1 MLTVDEQSKSF
12 QREVIDSLLKK
23 LLDSLKIDPSDKSE
37 LYNQLTNYL
46 DNRQVYSI
54 DSLIQNSS
62 QVARILRINPQSLNE
77 IIQKNYFKIVQQL
90 KKQKESINLFLKDE
104 KQNIIDIIT
113 QHIFSSNLFD
123 SYFKEENQL
132 YVLYLPNQ
140 KIFEKSDSTLKG
152 AEANKQ
158 EDKIQKSTQPPQS
171 PKEEKSILQEILELF
186 PNVQTTMNLTA
197 KIESLEAN
205 VLSPTEEKQDERQN
219 IPQQKQIDS
228 ESILKEILTNF
239 SSLFPISKDLQ
250 KIVDVDKEE
259 MVQYTEIQDTSSQ
272 REELQ
277 KDFIPIP
284 FTISEYVDL
293 RKKLQQ
299 YKNDPNAYA
308 NFIKMANQNQKSVIA
323 ILNIISRENDSHFLL
338 ENYLEHVSVKL
349 NIPKEAVSELYYR
362 IKKYNMCI
370 GFLKQAAEHL
380 KKHEPKL
387 YNNFIRIYEPLL
399 DFISL
404 LNGENQ
410 EQFLESNIDKNLKL
424 LLISIIDENDRQRL
438 QSFLKKFIFNI
449 RKYL

>member
-1 MLTVDEQSKSF
+1 VLSVDEQSKSF
-12 QREVIDSLLKK
+12 QREVIDTLLKK
-23 LLDSLKIDPSDKSE
+23 LLDSLKIDPSNKSE

-46 DNRQVYSI
+46 DNHQIYSI

-90 KKQKESINLFLKDE
+90 KKQKESFNLFLKDE
-104 KQNIIDIIT
+104 KQNIIDIII
-113 QHIFSSNLFD
+113 QHIFPSNLFD

-140 KIFEKSDSTLKG
+140 KIVERSVSTLK
-152 AEANKQ
+152 ESELTKQ
-158 EDKIQKSTQPPQS
+158 ENKTQKTTQPQQP
-171 PKEEKSILQEILELF
+171 PKEEKSILKEILELF
-186 PNVQTTMNLTA
+186 PNVQTTKNLA
-197 KIESLEAN
+197 AEVESLEAI
-205 VLSPTEEKQDERQN
+205 VIKKEKQEERQVH
-219 IPQQKQIDS
+219 ITQQKQSDS
-228 ESILKEILTNF
+228 ESILREILTNF
-239 SSLFPISKDLQ
+239 SDLFPISKDLQ
-250 KIVDVDKEE
+250 KIIDQEE
-259 MVQYTEIQDTSSQ
+259 MAQQTEIKSTSEQ
-272 REELQ
+272 TEETQ

-284 FTISEYVDL
+284 FTIAEYVDL

-308 NFIKMANQNQKSVIA
+308 NFIKTANQNQKSVIA
-323 ILNIISRENDSHFLL
+323 ILNIISRENDPNFLL
-338 ENYLEHVSVKL
+338 ENYLENVSIKL
-349 NIPKEAVSELYYR
+349 NASKESIRELYYR

-387 YNNFIRIYEPLL
+387 HNYFLGIYEPLL

-424 LLISIIDENDRQRL
+424 LLISIIDENDRQKL
-438 QSFLKKFIFNI
+438 LSFLKRFIFNI

>member
-1 MLTVDEQSKSF
+1 MLAVDEQSKSF
-12 QREVIDSLLKK
+12 QREVIDTLLKK
-23 LLDSLKIDPSDKSE
+23 LLDSLKIDPSNKSE

-46 DNRQVYSI
+46 DNHQIYSI

-90 KKQKESINLFLKDE
+90 KKQKESFNLFLKDE
-104 KQNIIDIIT
+104 KQNIIDIII
-113 QHIFSSNLFD
+113 QHIFPSNLFD

-140 KIFEKSDSTLKG
+140 KIVERSVSTLK
-152 AEANKQ
+152 ESELTKQ
-158 EDKIQKSTQPPQS
+158 ENKTQKTTQPQQP
-171 PKEEKSILQEILELF
+171 PKQEKSILKEILELF
-186 PNVQTTMNLTA
+186 PNVQTTKNLA
-197 KIESLEAN
+197 AEVESLEAI
-205 VLSPTEEKQDERQN
+205 VIKKEKLEERQVH
-219 IPQQKQIDS
+219 ITQQKQSDS
-228 ESILKEILTNF
+228 ESILGEILTNF
-239 SSLFPISKDLQ
+239 SDLFPISKDLQ
-250 KIVDVDKEE
+250 KIIDQEE
-259 MVQYTEIQDTSSQ
+259 MAQKTEIKSTSEQ
-272 REELQ
+272 TEETQ

-284 FTISEYVDL
+284 FTIAEYVDL

-308 NFIKMANQNQKSVIA
+308 NFIKTANQNQKSVIA
-323 ILNIISRENDSHFLL
+323 ILNIISRENDPNFLL
-338 ENYLEHVSVKL
+338 ENYLENVSIKL
-349 NIPKEAVSELYYR
+349 NASKESIRELYYR

-387 YNNFIRIYEPLL
+387 HNYFLGIYEPLL

-424 LLISIIDENDRQRL
+424 LLISIIDENDRQKL
-438 QSFLKKFIFNI
+438 LSFLKRFIFNI

>member
-1 MLTVDEQSKSF
+1 VLSVDEQSKSF
-12 QREVIDSLLKK
+12 QREVIDTLLKK
-23 LLDSLKIDPSDKSE
+23 LLDSLKIDPSNKSE

-46 DNRQVYSI
+46 DNHQIYSI

-90 KKQKESINLFLKDE
+90 KKQKESFNLFLKDE
-104 KQNIIDIIT
+104 KQNIIDIII
-113 QHIFSSNLFD
+113 QHIFPSNLFD

-140 KIFEKSDSTLKG
+140 KIVERSVSTLK
-152 AEANKQ
+152 ESELTKQ
-158 EDKIQKSTQPPQS
+158 ENKTQKTTQPQQP
-171 PKEEKSILQEILELF
+171 PKQEKSILKEILELF
-186 PNVQTTMNLTA
+186 PNVQTTKNLA
-197 KIESLEAN
+197 AEVESTEAIIIKK
-205 VLSPTEEKQDERQN
+205 EKQEERQVH
-219 IPQQKQIDS
+219 ITQQKQSDS
-228 ESILKEILTNF
+228 ESILREILTNF
-239 SSLFPISKDLQ
+239 SDLFPISKDLQ
-250 KIVDVDKEE
+250 KIIDQEE
-259 MVQYTEIQDTSSQ
+259 MAQQTEIKSTSEQ
-272 REELQ
+272 TEETQ

-284 FTISEYVDL
+284 FTIAEYVDL

-308 NFIKMANQNQKSVIA
+308 NFIKTANQNQKSVIA
-323 ILNIISRENDSHFLL
+323 ILNIISRENDPNFLL
-338 ENYLEHVSVKL
+338 ENYLENVSIKL
-349 NIPKEAVSELYYR
+349 NASKESIRELYYR

-387 YNNFIRIYEPLL
+387 HNYFLGIYEPLL

-424 LLISIIDENDRQRL
+424 LLISIIDENDRQKL
-438 QSFLKKFIFNI
+438 LSFLKRFIFNI

>member
-1 MLTVDEQSKSF
+1 VLSVDEQSKSF
-12 QREVIDSLLKK
+12 QREVIDTLLKK
-23 LLDSLKIDPSDKSE
+23 LLDSLKIDPSNKSE

-46 DNRQVYSI
+46 DNHQIYSI

-90 KKQKESINLFLKDE
+90 KKQKESFNLFLKDE
-104 KQNIIDIIT
+104 KQNIIDIII
-113 QHIFSSNLFD
+113 QHIFPSNLFD

-140 KIFEKSDSTLKG
+140 KIVERSVSTLK
-152 AEANKQ
+152 ESELTKQ
-158 EDKIQKSTQPPQS
+158 ENKTQKTTQPQQP
-171 PKEEKSILQEILELF
+171 PKEEKSILKEILELF
-186 PNVQTTMNLTA
+186 PNVQTTKNLA
-197 KIESLEAN
+197 AEVESTEAIIIKK
-205 VLSPTEEKQDERQN
+205 EKQEERQVH
-219 IPQQKQIDS
+219 ITQQKQSDS
-228 ESILKEILTNF
+228 ESILREILTNF
-239 SSLFPISKDLQ
+239 SDLFPISKDLQ
-250 KIVDVDKEE
+250 KIIDQEE
-259 MVQYTEIQDTSSQ
+259 MAQQTEIKSTSEQ
-272 REELQ
+272 TEETQ

-284 FTISEYVDL
+284 FTIAEYVDL

-308 NFIKMANQNQKSVIA
+308 NFIKTANQNQKSVIA
-323 ILNIISRENDSHFLL
+323 ILNIISRENDPNFLL
-338 ENYLEHVSVKL
+338 ENYLENVSIKL
-349 NIPKEAVSELYYR
+349 NASKESIRELYYR

-387 YNNFIRIYEPLL
+387 HNYFLGIYEPLL

-424 LLISIIDENDRQRL
+424 LLISIIDENDRQKL
-438 QSFLKKFIFNI
+438 LSFLKRFIFNI

>member
-1 MLTVDEQSKSF
+1 VLSVDEQSKSF
-12 QREVIDSLLKK
+12 QREVIDTLLKK
-23 LLDSLKIDPSDKSE
+23 LLDSLKIDPSNKSE

-46 DNRQVYSI
+46 DNHQIYSI

-90 KKQKESINLFLKDE
+90 KKQKESFNLFLKDE

-113 QHIFSSNLFD
+113 QHIFPSNLFD

-132 YVLYLPNQ
+132 YILYLPNQ
-140 KIFEKSDSTLKG
+140 KIVERSVSTLK
-152 AEANKQ
+152 ESELTKQ
-158 EDKIQKSTQPPQS
+158 ENKTQKTTQPQQPL
-171 PKEEKSILQEILELF
+171 KEEKSILKEILELF
-186 PNVQTTMNLTA
+186 PNVQTTKNLA
-197 KIESLEAN
+197 AEVESLEAI
-205 VLSPTEEKQDERQN
+205 VIKEEKQEERQVH
-219 IPQQKQIDS
+219 ITQQKQSDS
-228 ESILKEILTNF
+228 ESILREILTNF
-239 SSLFPISKDLQ
+239 SDLFPISKDLQ
-250 KIVDVDKEE
+250 KIIDREE
-259 MVQYTEIQDTSSQ
+259 MPQQTEIKSTSDQ
-272 REELQ
+272 TEEIQ
-277 KDFIPIP
+277 MDFIPIP
-284 FTISEYVDL
+284 FTIAEYVDL

-299 YKNDPNAYA
+299 YKNDPNAYS
-308 NFIKMANQNQKSVIA
+308 NFIKTANQNQKSVIA
-323 ILNIISRENDSHFLL
+323 ILNIISRENDPNFLL
-338 ENYLEHVSVKL
+338 ENYLENVSIKL
-349 NIPKEAVSELYYR
+349 NASKESIRELYYR

-387 YNNFIRIYEPLL
+387 HNYFLGIYEPLL

-424 LLISIIDENDRQRL
+424 LLISIIDENDRQKL
-438 QSFLKKFIFNI
+438 LSFLKRFIFNI